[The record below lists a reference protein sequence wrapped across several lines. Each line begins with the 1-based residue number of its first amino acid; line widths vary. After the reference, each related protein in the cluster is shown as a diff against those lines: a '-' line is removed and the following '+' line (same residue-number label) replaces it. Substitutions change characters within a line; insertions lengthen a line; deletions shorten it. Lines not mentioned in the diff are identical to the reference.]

1 MAIGW
6 QWVETYLGVVITG
19 NRSVRYRI
27 ISNDML
33 PCQMMI
39 PARNSMIGTP
49 LVRKISPTTWL
60 DSRCGDKVISH
71 SSNPPR

>member
-1 MAIGW
+1 MAIDW

-39 PARNSMIGTP
+39 PLGIQ
-49 LVRKISPTTWL
+49 
-60 DSRCGDKVISH
+60 
-71 SSNPPR
+71 